1 MCLFK
6 SWGKRCRNPFFRL
19 VHSHKPQ
26 ANTTHALCI
35 MHVPSRTACGAIN
48 HMSMHFLTAYVYC
61 MSSSIHSARDAPS
74 KRSSTQPDVRTYTTT
89 QTSTKHQ
96 IAHNTQRA
104 PAQITRNVLR
114 PFPHGQIS
122 RPDNPIGS
130 VRHRDRPIAIY
141 PL

>member
-1 MCLFK
+1 MLQA
-6 SWGKRCRNPFFRL
+6 SGPA
-19 VHSHKPQ
+19 HS
-26 ANTTHALCI
+26 
-35 MHVPSRTACGAIN
+35 
-48 HMSMHFLTAYVYC
+48 LTY
-61 MSSSIHSARDAPS
+61 
-74 KRSSTQPDVRTYTTT
+74 VRTP

-122 RPDNPIGS
+122 SPDNPIGS